1 MRNAITGSL
10 NYVRALFESLGDD
23 QPLLV
28 RQPLWSKFDR
38 RVRGLGIPQFA
49 RCSGHPEPIPSLR
62 DE

>member
-38 RVRGLGIPQFA
+38 RVRGLGIPQV
-49 RCSGHPEPIPSLR
+49 RTLLR
-62 DE
+62 SPRANPVAER